1 MAYETLPTKQNT
13 RYEAFEFL
21 ESPAADLRS
30 TGTTGAIRAWYS
42 RIILRSGKGYSPL
55 LDKIP
60 ETTVLHGWRFGALFS
75 CVLVGICLTLNVVA
89 TIYVRKNY
97 PPGIDGLG
105 VLMEGD
111 CKKVRSYDSKLH
123 YAINVIAT
131 VLVGAS
137 NYNMQCLT
145 APTRNEIDKGHAKG
159 TWLDIGV
166 HSVRN
171 LRHVSSGKVILWLAL
186 LVSTFPLHLLW
197 NSAVFGTTTFND
209 YSGLVVT
216 NDFLVS
222 NSSPGIDCSEQAM
235 DEYIQNDQPSY
246 VVCWLHQHVQQ
257 NSTGM
262 ITMTPEQCM
271 TAYTTGIE
279 ARNFN
284 FLAVTKDATITEQ
297 SKQFRPGNAT
307 LPVVAYFNTLSYTD
321 LVDTWCKGLC
331 QNWGNNTNDTRYC
344 YDTDWNA
351 SSTPISCQQHMVN
364 GTGFIPKP
372 LTQTAYWMCHT
383 DAILYNEC
391 DTSAALKNASDWTI
405 LPEQYQIDH
414 CLATSAGHSCQLQ
427 YSQLILSVAIAC
439 NGVKFG
445 SILLYL
451 LFCREPV
458 LATVGDGAA
467 SFLCTPDWTSKGKCL
482 TSKFTSKWEGWMW
495 SGREIELD
503 FDRQNSKPLQW
514 TRDDNFIERWYQ
526 GASWKRWGLCI
537 LLWFCCIV
545 VGVVFLLK
553 GINLV
558 GAPNIFSVG
567 FGALNL
573 SAIVSTSSHEG
584 GSAAAIVTT
593 SLLANLPQLL
603 LSGLYFMF
611 NASITGMAMAAE
623 WSLFSQKRRSLR
635 VTVPSGQQRE
645 TYWLQLPW
653 KFSLPALACST
664 VLHWLISQSIFLINV
679 RIFQPNNE
687 LLRHSTDV
695 FPGAS
700 SSGVITACGYSPLAI
715 VCAVSVGT
723 LMLLTLLFLSSQN
736 LKPGMPIVG
745 SNSFAISAA
754 CHPPKEDKDAA
765 FKSLLWGAV
774 SHQEGELPGHCCL
787 TSLEV
792 EKPRCGNL
800 YAG

>member
-1 MAYETLPTKQNT
+1 MAYATLATKQDT
-13 RYEAFEFL
+13 EYEAFEL
-21 ESPAADLRS
+21 VDSATAHPQS
-30 TGTTGAIRAWYS
+30 KSTTGATRAWYS
-42 RIILRSGKGYSPL
+42 RTILRSGKGYSPL
-55 LDKIP
+55 P
-60 ETTVLHGWRFGALFS
+60 EQSSETTVFHGWRFGALFS
-75 CVLVGICLTLNVVA
+75 CVMVGICLTLNVVA
-89 TIYVRKNY
+89 TIYVQKKY
-97 PPGIDGLG
+97 PPSMDSIG

-111 CKKVRSYDSKLH
+111 CKKVRSFNSKLH
-123 YAINVIAT
+123 YAINIIAT
-131 VLVGAS
+131 VLVSAS

-171 LRHVSSGKVILWLAL
+171 LRHISRGKAVLWLAL

-197 NSAVFGTTTFND
+197 NSAVFTTTTFND

-216 NDFLVS
+216 SKFLAS
-222 NSSPGIDCSEQAM
+222 NSSLGIDCSEQAM
-235 DEYIQNDQPSY
+235 DEYKQNDQPSY
-246 VVCWLHQHVQQ
+246 VVCSLHQHVQH
-257 NSTGM
+257 NRTSM
-262 ITMTPEQCM
+262 ITMTPEKCM

-279 ARNFN
+279 ASNFN

-297 SKQFRPGNAT
+297 SKEFRPGNAA
-307 LPVVAYFNTLSYTD
+307 LPVVAYFNTISYTD
-321 LVDTWCKGLC
+321 RVNTWCKGFC
-331 QNWGNNTNDTRYC
+331 QNWGNTTNQTRYC

-351 SSTPISCQQHMVN
+351 SSTPFSCQQHMVN
-364 GTGFIPKP
+364 GTGFIPKSF
-372 LTQTAYWMCHT
+372 TQTTYWMCDT

-391 DTSAALKNASDWTI
+391 DASAALKNASKWTI

-427 YSQLILSVAIAC
+427 YSKLILSVAIAC
-439 NGVKFG
+439 NLVKFS
-445 SILLYL
+445 SILLCL
-451 LFCREPV
+451 LFCREPI

-467 SFLCTPDWTSKGKCL
+467 SFLCIPDRTSKGRCL
-482 TSKFTSKWEGWMW
+482 TSKFTPKWEGWML
-495 SGREIELD
+495 SGRESG
-503 FDRQNSKPLQW
+503 FGGQNSRPLQW
-514 TRDDNFIERWYQ
+514 TRNDNFIERWYQ

-537 LLWFCCIV
+537 LLWLCCIT
-545 VGVVFLLK
+545 VGIVFLLK
-553 GINLV
+553 GITLV
-558 GAPNIFSVG
+558 GRSNIFSVG

-573 SAIVSTSSHEG
+573 SAIVSTSTHEG
-584 GSAAAIVTT
+584 GSAAAILTT

-611 NASITGMAMAAE
+611 NACITGMAMAAE

-635 VTVPSGQQRE
+635 VTVPSGEQRE

-664 VLHWLISQSIFLINV
+664 VLHWLISQSIFLINL

-687 LLRHSTDV
+687 LLRKPTDF

-723 LMLLTLLFLSSQN
+723 LMLLVLLVLSSRK
-736 LKPGMPIVG
+736 LKPGIPIVG
-745 SNSFAISAA
+745 SNSFTISAA
-754 CHPPKEDKDAA
+754 CHPSKEDKGAA
-765 FKSLLWGAV
+765 FKSLKWGAV
-774 SHQEGELPGHCCL
+774 SHQEGDIPGHCCL
-787 TSLEV
+787 TSREV

>member
-1 MAYETLPTKQNT
+1 MAYEMLATKQDT
-13 RYEAFEFL
+13 RSEAFELL
-21 ESPAADLRS
+21 ESTATHPRPTS
-30 TGTTGAIRAWYS
+30 TTVSIRAWYS
-42 RIILRSGKGYSPL
+42 RTVLRSGKGYSPL
-55 LDKIP
+55 PGKIP
-60 ETTVLHGWRFGALFS
+60 ENTVFHGWRFGALFS
-75 CVLVGICLTLNVVA
+75 CVLVGICLALNVAA

-97 PPGIDGLG
+97 PPGIDSLG
-105 VLMEGD
+105 VLIEGD
-111 CKKVRSYDSKLH
+111 CKKVRSYDSKFH

-131 VLVGAS
+131 VLVSAS

-145 APTRNEIDKGHAKG
+145 APTRKEIDKGHVKG
-159 TWLDIGV
+159 IWLDIGIN
-166 HSVRN
+166 SVRN
-171 LRHVSSGKVILWLAL
+171 LRHISLGRVIFWLAL

-197 NSAVFGTTTFND
+197 NSAVFTTTTFND

-216 NDFLVS
+216 NDFLVN
-222 NSSPGIDCSEQAM
+222 NSSLGMDCSGQAM
-235 DEYIQNDQPSY
+235 DGYIQNDQPSY
-246 VVCWLHQHVQQ
+246 VICWLHQHVQQ

-279 ARNFN
+279 ASNFN
-284 FLAVTKDATITEQ
+284 FLAVTKDAAITEQ
-297 SKQFRPGNAT
+297 SKQFRPGAAT
-307 LPVVAYFNTLSYTD
+307 LPVVAYFNALSYTD
-321 LVDTWCKGLC
+321 LVDDWCKGLC
-331 QNWGNNTNDTRYC
+331 QNWGNSTNDTIYC

-351 SSTPISCQQHMVN
+351 SSTPFSCQQHMVN

-372 LTQTAYWMCHT
+372 FTQTTYWMCDT

-405 LPEQYQIDH
+405 LPEQYQIDY
-414 CLATSAGHSCQLQ
+414 CLATNAGHSCQLQ
-427 YSQLILSVAIAC
+427 YSQLILSVAIVC
-439 NGVKFG
+439 NVVKFG

-451 LFCREPV
+451 IFYREPI

-467 SFLCTPDWTSKGKCL
+467 SFLCAPDWTSKGKCL
-482 TSKFTSKWEGWMW
+482 TSKLTSKWEGWML
-495 SGREIELD
+495 SRQDIGLH
-503 FDRQNSKPLQW
+503 FDRRNSKPLEW
-514 TRDDNFIERWYQ
+514 TRDDKFIERWYQ
-526 GASWKRWGLCI
+526 GTSWKRWGLCV
-537 LLWFCCIV
+537 LLWLCCII
-545 VGVVFLLK
+545 VGVIFLLK

-558 GAPNIFSVG
+558 GASNLFSVG

-573 SAIVSTSSHEG
+573 SAIVSSSSRAG
-584 GSAAAIVTT
+584 GSAAAIITT
-593 SLLANLPQLL
+593 SLLVNLPQLL

-611 NASITGMAMAAE
+611 NACITGMAMAAE

-635 VTVPSGQQRE
+635 VTLPSGQQRE

-653 KFSLPALACST
+653 KFSLPVLACST
-664 VLHWLISQSIFLINV
+664 VLHWLISQSIFLINL

-687 LLRHSTDV
+687 LLREPTDV
-695 FPGAS
+695 FPGAN

-723 LMLLTLLFLSSQN
+723 LMLLTLLVLSSRK
-736 LKPGMPIVG
+736 LRPGIPIVG
-745 SNSFAISAA
+745 SNSFTISAA
-754 CHPPKEDKDAA
+754 CHPPEEGKDAA
-765 FKSLLWGAV
+765 FKRLAWGAV
-774 SHQEGELPGHCCL
+774 SHQEGDLPGHCCL